1 VRKPRTVYTKICLS
15 LLAGL
20 VACTWGV
27 GAQAECDS
35 ERQNEANR
43 AYQEAHQFIQ
53 KQQWDLAIPRLQ
65 SILDFCPEHVYS
77 LRGLGLAYLKLG
89 RYDLAIRAYG
99 RAVEVQG
106 EDVVA
111 ADYASLAKAYAKD
124 KDYQAARAE
133 YMKAQQL
140 LPDDCGINFNL
151 GILHMAA
158 NFTTQAVETLQH
170 AEQTCPQLREQILPQ
185 LTKACQKAADQ
196 QRKIG
201 NLDKAAH
208 YDQLA
213 KQYGSS
219 AGGTTAYAQAV
230 ASMKS
235 GDYKTASTQF
245 EQLVA
250 QNPQNAN
257 AYLSLARCYDQLGQK
272 AKSADAY
279 GSYLKLKPNDMA
291 STAAMIQV
299 MVEAGQCS
307 AAQAQ
312 ASAAVASHKSQGQ
325 KVVGKVY
332 YAWGKALE
340 CSGDYEEAKAKF
352 SRYLA
357 SGDTDWVAQ
366 AHSEISRMDQYIDY
380 NEKKKQKEA
389 QDG

>member
-1 VRKPRTVYTKICLS
+1 MRKPRAVYTRICLS

-20 VACTWGV
+20 VACTLGAS
-27 GAQAECDS
+27 AQAQCDS

-53 KQQWDLAIPRLQ
+53 NKQWDKAIPRLH
-65 SILDFCPEHVYS
+65 SILEFCPEHVYS
-77 LRGLGLAYLKLG
+77 LRGLGLAYLNTG
-89 RYDLAIRAYG
+89 QYDLAIKAYK

-111 ADYASLAKAYAKD
+111 ADYASLAKAYAKA
-124 KDYQAARAE
+124 KDYKAARAE
-133 YMKAQQL
+133 YMKAQHL
-140 LPDDCGINFNL
+140 MPNDCGINFNL
-151 GILHMAA
+151 GVLHMAA

-170 AEQTCPQLREQILPQ
+170 AEQTCPQLHEQILPQ

-219 AGGTTAYAQAV
+219 AGGSTAYAQAV

-250 QNPQNAN
+250 KDPQNAN
-257 AYLSLARCYDQLGQK
+257 AYLSLARCYDQLEQK
-272 AKSADAY
+272 TKSVDAY

-325 KVVGKVY
+325 KAIGKVY

-340 CSGDYEEAKAKF
+340 CNGDYEDAKAKF

-366 AHSEISRMDQYIDY
+366 AHSEIGRMDQYLDY
-380 NEKKKQKEA
+380 NKKKKQKEE
-389 QDG
+389 QGG